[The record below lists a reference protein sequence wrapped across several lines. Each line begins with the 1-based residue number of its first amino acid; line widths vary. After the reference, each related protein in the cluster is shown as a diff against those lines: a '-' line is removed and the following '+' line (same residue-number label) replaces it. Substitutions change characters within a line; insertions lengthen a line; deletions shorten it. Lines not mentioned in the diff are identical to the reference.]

1 LQSLTAHD
9 ESEDLWNAL
18 GDHVPAPGSAGAE
31 AEGTSDL
38 PPYQFGQTEKDRPVK
53 EDQLVSPTTR
63 ANAETN
69 DEAEFQD
76 APPPEQSRKDSLLAN
91 LQSLHS
97 RMNALGEKI
106 SSSASELTAN
116 MVLGDRPQPLNQ
128 ISDTIKTASTQQG
141 KRSDNSRLLPNLA
154 DLVQKIKSL
163 AMSLEDPI
171 TKPQPAFYANAWLA
185 VHQMN
190 DLESR
195 AMALLSDIENNSS
208 WHGTA
213 KSSVQT
219 GAAFS
224 YQISVSLPNIVK
236 EVNPRCERLVTSL
249 ERLALQ
255 APMPRPL
262 STEASVCPLCGKEKD

>member
-1 LQSLTAHD
+1 LQSLTVRD
-9 ESEDLWNAL
+9 ESEDLWNAH
-18 GDHVPAPGSAGAE
+18 GHDVPAAGSAGAE

-38 PPYQFGQTEKDRPVK
+38 QPYRFGQTDQDRPGK
-53 EDQLVSPTTR
+53 EDKVVSPTTP
-63 ANAETN
+63 ANADTN
-69 DEAEFQD
+69 GEPEFQET
-76 APPPEQSRKDSLLAN
+76 PPPEQSRKDSLLAN

-97 RMNALGEKI
+97 RMSALGEKI
-106 SSSASELTAN
+106 SLSASELAAN
-116 MVLGDRPQPLNQ
+116 IVLRDQPPPLNET
-128 ISDTIKTASTQQG
+128 SDAIRIESAQQG
-141 KRSDNSRLLPNLA
+141 KTSDNSRLLPNLG
-154 DLVQKIKSL
+154 DLVQNIKSL
-163 AMSLEDPI
+163 AISLEDPI

-190 DLESR
+190 DLEST
-195 AMALLSDIENNSS
+195 AMTLLSDIENNSS
-208 WHGTA
+208 WHGKT

-249 ERLALQ
+249 EKLALQ